1 MVYSFPV
8 DRITS
13 FVVAR
18 QTEIDR
24 QSPLNFS
31 SAQWPGIFTGN
42 GRIGSDPAAFHRQ
55 KSIERLTVRALADQ
69 SPRDTVALNNMLAE
83 TEEGGVAVTFSTGK
97 CCFATVM

>member
-8 DRITS
+8 DRVTS

-18 QTEIDR
+18 KTEIDR
-24 QSPLNFS
+24 QSPLYFGA
-31 SAQWPGIFTGN
+31 AQWSGIFTCN

-55 KSIERLTVRALADQ
+55 KTIERLTVRALADE

-83 TEEGGVAVTFSTGK
+83 TEEGGVTVTFCTGK
-97 CCFATVM
+97 SCFAAVM